1 VTPSEPLTGPG
12 QQGEGAPS
20 PQGAGPGGPPIA
32 AQEAQPDPNAAAV
45 MMVRTIIENTRR
57 LGMKYPAAI
66 AEVRE
71 INAAVQ
77 RLQQKI
83 VQSRPAPEP
92 MAPPV

>member
-1 VTPSEPLTGPG
+1 MV
-12 QQGEGAPS
+12 QQLVSTA
-20 PQGAGPGGPPIA
+20 
-32 AQEAQPDPNAAAV
+32 
-45 MMVRTIIENTRR
+45 RR

-71 INAAVQ
+71 INNAIQ